1 MIGYSDEQILKGIL
15 RHDNLILQYIYK
27 QYYYNINYFIR
38 KNQGSEDDASDIFQ
52 EAIIIIYRKI
62 KENDLIFEKSS
73 FKNYLFSVCRFL
85 WLKQLEK
92 RRVEKQKLND
102 SLPYQEDFY
111 DDNLN
116 ELVEKNERYGLYQK
130 HFSTLSTDCQKL
142 LQMFF
147 EKIPLREIA
156 KVMGYKSEKYAKKR
170 KYKCKELLISRI
182 KQDAEFK
189 KILEDDT

>member
-27 QYYYNINYFIR
+27 QYYYSINYFIR

-73 FKNYLFSVCRFL
+73 FKSYLFSVCRLL

-92 RRVEKQKLND
+92 RRIEKEKLND
-102 SLPYQEDFY
+102 SLPYQDDLY
-111 DDNLN
+111 DESLN
-116 ELVEKNERYGLYQK
+116 EIISKNERYGLYQR
-130 HFSTLSTDCQKL
+130 HFGELSSDCQKL
-142 LQMFF
+142 LQLFF
-147 EKIPLREIA
+147 EKVSLKEIA
-156 KVMGYKSEKYAKKR
+156 MVMGYKSEKYAKKR
-170 KYKCKELLISRI
+170 KFKCKELLISRI

>member
-27 QYYYNINYFIR
+27 QYYYNINYFIK

-73 FKNYLFSVCRFL
+73 FKNYLFSVCRLL

-92 RRVEKQKLND
+92 KRVEKEKLND
-102 SLPYQEDFY
+102 SLPFQEDLY

-116 ELVEKNERYGLYQK
+116 EIIEKNERYGLYQK

-142 LQMFF
+142 LQLFF
-147 EKIPLREIA
+147 EKVPLREIA

>member
-62 KENDLIFEKSS
+62 KENDLVFEKSS
-73 FKNYLFSVCRFL
+73 FKGYLFSVCRFL

-92 RRVEKQKLND
+92 RRIEKEKLND
-102 SLPYQEDFY
+102 SLPFQDDLY

-142 LQMFF
+142 LQLFF
-147 EKIPLREIA
+147 EKVSLKDIA
-156 KVMGYKSEKYAKKR
+156 NVMGYKSEKYAKKR
-170 KYKCKELLISRI
+170 KFKCKELLISRI

>member
-27 QYYYNINYFIR
+27 QYYYSINYFIR
-38 KNQGSEDDASDIFQ
+38 KNQGSEDDANDIFQ

-73 FKNYLFSVCRFL
+73 FKGYLFSVCRFL

-92 RRVEKQKLND
+92 RRIEKEKIND
-102 SLPYQEDFY
+102 SLPYQDDLY
-111 DDNLN
+111 DDSFN
-116 ELVEKNERYGLYQK
+116 ELVLKNEKYGLYQR
-130 HFSTLSTDCQKL
+130 HFGSLSTDCQKL
-142 LQMFF
+142 LQLFF
-147 EKIPLREIA
+147 EKVSLKDIA
-156 KVMGYKSEKYAKKR
+156 MIMGYKSEKYAKKR
-170 KYKCKELLISRI
+170 KFKCKELLISRI

>member
-1 MIGYSDEQILKGIL
+1 MIGYNDEQILKGIL

-73 FKNYLFSVCRFL
+73 FKSYLFSVCRFL

-92 RRVEKQKLND
+92 RRIEKEKLND
-102 SLPYQEDFY
+102 TLPYQDDLY

-142 LQMFF
+142 LQLFF
-147 EKIPLREIA
+147 EKVPLKEIA
-156 KVMGYKSEKYAKKR
+156 KVMGYKGEKYAKKR
-170 KYKCKELLISRI
+170 KYKCKELLINRI

>member
-73 FKNYLFSVCRFL
+73 FKSYLFSVCRFL

-92 RRVEKQKLND
+92 RRIEKEKLND
-102 SLPYQEDFY
+102 TLPYQDDLY

-142 LQMFF
+142 LQLFF
-147 EKIPLREIA
+147 EKVPLKEIA

-170 KYKCKELLISRI
+170 KYKCKELLINRI

-189 KILEDDT
+189 KILEDET

>member
-73 FKNYLFSVCRFL
+73 FKGYLFSVCRFL

-92 RRVEKQKLND
+92 RRIEKEKLND
-102 SLPYQEDFY
+102 SLPYHEDLY

-116 ELVEKNERYGLYQK
+116 ELAEKNERYGLYQK
-130 HFSTLSTDCQKL
+130 HFGTLSTDCQKL
-142 LQMFF
+142 LQLFF
-147 EKIPLREIA
+147 EKVSLKEIA

-170 KYKCKELLISRI
+170 KFKCKELLISRI

>member
-1 MIGYSDEQILKGIL
+1 MINYTDAQILKGIL

-27 QYYYNINYFIR
+27 QYYYKVNYFIK

-52 EAIIIIYRKI
+52 EAIIVIYRKL

-73 FKNYLFSVCRFL
+73 FQGYLFSVCRFL

-92 RRVEKQKLND
+92 RRIEKEKLND
-102 SLPYQEDFY
+102 SLPFQEDVY
-111 DDNLN
+111 DDSLV
-116 ELVEKNERYGLYQK
+116 ELVDKNQKYGLYHK
-130 HFSTLSTDCQKL
+130 HFKTLSTDCQKL

-147 EKIPLREIA
+147 EKVPLKEIA
-156 KVMGYKSEKYAKKR
+156 RIMGYKSEKYAKTR
-170 KYKCKELLISRI
+170 KYKCKELLIKRI
-182 KQDAEFK
+182 KQDTEFK

>member
-1 MIGYSDEQILKGIL
+1 MINYTDAQILKGIL

-27 QYYYNINYFIR
+27 QYYYKVSYFIK

-52 EAIIIIYRKI
+52 EAIIVIYRKL

-73 FKNYLFSVCRFL
+73 FQGYLFSVCRFL

-92 RRVEKQKLND
+92 RRIEKEKLND
-102 SLPYQEDFY
+102 SLPFQEDVY
-111 DDNLN
+111 DDSLV
-116 ELVEKNERYGLYQK
+116 ELVDKNQKYGLYQK
-130 HFSTLSTDCQKL
+130 HFKTLSTDCQKL

-147 EKIPLREIA
+147 EKVPLKEIA
-156 KVMGYKSEKYAKKR
+156 RIMGYKSEKYAKTR
-170 KYKCKELLISRI
+170 KYKCKELLIKRI
-182 KQDAEFK
+182 KQDTEFK